1 MERISILAE
10 GLLDCQERLC
20 SMELVSLGKEM
31 YQSIHPSVNR
41 RQFASWG
48 WNNYVSRKIVWR
60 VCQII
65 AGYTWDGKF
74 PVAQNRNSVTRHE
87 GWATETGDC
96 SVGRSTVVI
105 HSEYPE
111 NG

>member
-1 MERISILAE
+1 
-10 GLLDCQERLC
+10 
-20 SMELVSLGKEM
+20 M
-31 YQSIHPSVNR
+31 YQSIHLSVYR
-41 RQFASWG
+41 RQCVTCR
-48 WNNYVSRKIVWR
+48 WNKYISRRIFWSI
-60 VCQII
+60 CLII